1 MKKYYFKKEERLCS
15 IKLIEELYSQGSSF
29 VLYPFRFV
37 FKEIPSQTP
46 PVQIV
51 ISVPKRK
58 FKKAVDRNKIK
69 RQVREVYRHSKEDSF
84 YPSIID
90 KGKSVHLLLI
100 FTGNEI
106 ITTSTIRKK
115 LNLGLERLLTKL

>member
-1 MKKYYFKKEERLCS
+1 MKKYYFNKEERLCS

-46 PVQIV
+46 PIQIV

-69 RQVREVYRHSKEDSF
+69 RQVREVYRHSKEDSL
-84 YPSIID
+84 YPSLIE
-90 KGKSVHLLLI
+90 KGKSLHLLLI
-100 FTGNEI
+100 YTGNEI
-106 ITTSTIRKK
+106 ITTSSIRKK